1 MDIMVEAFSGSE
13 KKAEDSLTYYKE
25 IPEPQEKLSNKDRAR
40 QRWKILCLVKVSE
53 RNKTKNSC
61 ISALMGT
68 RNRNS
73 GSLFSIRSCN
83 IVFFRYT

>member
-1 MDIMVEAFSGSE
+1 MVEAFSGSE

-53 RNKTKNSC
+53 RNKQKKLVVLVWVPE
-61 ISALMGT
+61 IAIQ
-68 RNRNS
+68 
-73 GSLFSIRSCN
+73 SLFSIRSCN
-83 IVFFRYT
+83 IVFF